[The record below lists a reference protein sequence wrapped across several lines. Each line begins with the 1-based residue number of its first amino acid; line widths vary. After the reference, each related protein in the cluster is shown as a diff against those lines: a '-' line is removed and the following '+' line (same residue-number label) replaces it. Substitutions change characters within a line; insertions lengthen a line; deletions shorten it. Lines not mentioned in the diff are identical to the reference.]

1 MSEDTTKDTTPDTTP
16 NADQSTPELPA
27 FKYGFAVLVNDEGTV
42 YIEKNLSLF
51 SIPVEREATLIEIRR
66 YVSEILMDLQA
77 QASAEYT
84 SLRIQA
90 DQSVGATGDTI
101 SA

>member
-1 MSEDTTKDTTPDTTP
+1 MSEDTATEATPTPDE
-16 NADQSTPELPA
+16 STPELPT
-27 FKYGFAVLVNDEGTV
+27 FKYGFAVLVNEEGTV

-90 DQSVGATGDTI
+90 DKAVGADGDTL